1 MARITTLFFDAGGT
15 LVHPNWRRIADE
27 LTAEGEPATPE
38 ALEAAD
44 ARVRFELDRPEA
56 VGATRDRDRWYHY
69 LEAVARGAG
78 LRGAPPAAV
87 ARLRA
92 YHDEHNLWEDV
103 GPGVPDALAH
113 LGERYRLG
121 LVSNANGT
129 VRAKLAR
136 LGLARHFEVIVDS
149 HEEGVEKPDPA
160 IFRIALSRMGV
171 RAEEAA
177 YVGDL
182 VYVDV
187 TGARAAGL
195 LPVLFDPKR
204 QRAGGDYLRV
214 TALSELGAVLDAVG
228 PPEARGGAHRPR
240 IRWRPGARAR
250 SPFPS
255 PVPRAGPPGRR

>member
-1 MARITTLFFDAGGT
+1 MAMITTLLFDAGGT

-27 LTAEGEPATPE
+27 LIAEGEPATPE

-44 ARVRFELDRPEA
+44 AQVRFELDRPEA
-56 VGATRDRDRWYHY
+56 VIATRDRDRWYRY
-69 LEAVARGAG
+69 LDAVARGAG

-92 YHDEHNLWEDV
+92 YHDEHNLWENV
-103 GPGVPDALAH
+103 GPGVPDALAS

-121 LVSNANGT
+121 LLSNANGT

-136 LGLARHFEVIVDS
+136 LGLAPHFEIIVDS

-160 IFRIALSRMGV
+160 IFHIALGRMGV

-182 VYVDV
+182 VHVDV
-187 TGARAAGL
+187 AGARAAGL
-195 LPVLFDPKR
+195 LPVLFDPKG
-204 QRAGGDYLRV
+204 QRTGGDYLRI
-214 TALSELGAVLDAVG
+214 TALSELGTAI
-228 PPEARGGAHRPR
+228 EALLTSRTAG
-240 IRWRPGARAR
+240 R
-250 SPFPS
+250 SP
-255 PVPRAGPPGRR
+255 